1 MDGLDRQPDEN
12 FHVWA
17 RRIQNVLIGLEGKQ
31 PYPRSYQ
38 LVEEY
43 IGRIRQQSP
52 RPPLLYIIRCI
63 CGQRIQ
69 CGIDGLSKDELFNLH
84 GYICPGNINVR
95 RTITLQK
102 IFRGYITRKKL
113 KAAKIIR
120 QAEAVKIIQQAV
132 FPWLYRP
139 GGPLMQKAE
148 KRFNR
153 LVELQRM

>member
-1 MDGLDRQPDEN
+1 MDGLDRQPGEK
-12 FHVWA
+12 FHEWA
-17 RRIQNVLIGLEGKQ
+17 SRIQCELRCFEGTYQ
-31 PYPRSYQ
+31 PYPRSHQ
-38 LVEEY
+38 LVEQY
-43 IGRIRQQSP
+43 IGRIRQPPS
-52 RPPLLYIIRCI
+52 RPPLPLPYMICCFCNQMMYFGFDRTANDQLY
-63 CGQRIQ
+63 
-69 CGIDGLSKDELFNLH
+69 NLH
-84 GYICPGNINVR
+84 GYICPSNINYS
-95 RTITLQK
+95 RTVQKTIRFQK

-120 QAEAVKIIQQAV
+120 QAV

>member
-1 MDGLDRQPDEN
+1 MDGLDRQPGEN
-12 FHVWA
+12 FHAWA
-17 RRIQNVLIGLEGKQ
+17 KRIQDQLRHFEGKQ
-31 PYPRSYQ
+31 PYPRSHQ

-43 IGRIRQQSP
+43 ISRIRQQPP
-52 RPPLLYIIRCI
+52 RQPLPYIIRCL
-63 CGQRIQ
+63 CGQRIH
-69 CGIDGLSKDELFNLH
+69 CGFDITTADQILNLH
-84 GYICPGNINVR
+84 RYICPGNLYYHRTVQ
-95 RTITLQK
+95 RTIRFQK

-120 QAEAVKIIQQAV
+120 QAV